1 MFPLDLGCKTCRA
14 IEYIVCVMQRVHGSN
29 RLATVLFWFLLRYRV
44 RARDARI
51 RVMRR
56 TTLTSTCKNEA
67 VEPRT
72 IVNIVRFLGGVMY

>member
-1 MFPLDLGCKTCRA
+1 MTGR
-14 IEYIVCVMQRVHGSN
+14 S
-29 RLATVLFWFLLRYRV
+29 RYRV
-44 RARDARI
+44 RARNARI

-72 IVNIVRFLGGVMY
+72 IVIIMRFLGGVMYQCMRKYPVKDYLYRVAMRPLRVV

>member
-1 MFPLDLGCKTCRA
+1 MMFGGASRRSG
-14 IEYIVCVMQRVHGSN
+14 RVTDSYVN
-29 RLATVLFWFLLRYRV
+29 
-44 RARDARI
+44 ARI

-72 IVNIVRFLGGVMY
+72 IVIIMRFLGGVMY

>member
-1 MFPLDLGCKTCRA
+1 MSYSVYKHHIA
-14 IEYIVCVMQRVHGSN
+14 ICAALTYKGPKG
-29 RLATVLFWFLLRYRV
+29 YRV

-72 IVNIVRFLGGVMY
+72 IVNIVRFFGRVMY

>member
-1 MFPLDLGCKTCRA
+1 VLRRSGEAASAA
-14 IEYIVCVMQRVHGSN
+14 IARVK
-29 RLATVLFWFLLRYRV
+29 RDYRV
-44 RARDARI
+44 RARNARI

-72 IVNIVRFLGGVMY
+72 IVIIMRFLGGVMY